1 MEAPILFLNGSIHVI
16 NSKIRKFK
24 LDNNVKIVLLS
35 SDKAVSG
42 LNLTEANHIILL
54 DTLNN
59 DRETS
64 KVIEEQAIGRAV
76 RIGQTQTVKV
86 KSLIIKNTIEY
97 DFYLQNIEN

>member
-1 MEAPILFLNGSIHVI
+1 M
-16 NSKIRKFK
+16 
-24 LDNNVKIVLLS
+24 LDNNIKIVLLS

-64 KVIEEQAIGRAV
+64 RVIEEQAIGRAV
-76 RIGQTQTVKV
+76 RIGQTQIVKV
-86 KSLIIKNTIEY
+86 KRLIMKSTIEH